1 MLDENHIY
9 MDESYKK
16 MKYLDEYG
24 TWMNFWM
31 IIRSWQIVWMKVLIG
46 WVYGWK

>member
-1 MLDENHIY
+1 MLDESHIY

-16 MKYLDEYG
+16 MKYLNERA

-31 IIRSWQIVWMKVLIG
+31 IIGSRQICWMKLSVGL
-46 WVYGWK
+46 VYEWK